1 MCITNT
7 KVASL
12 ASRQYSFQA
21 KRTWYSESL
30 SKKREEGLNPTFHW
44 VSSLQNFLLPSHSSG
59 VWPKRLSS
67 SASITFIEIISI
79 SRNYEMTMRRTKIDM
94 EIINALKEFDQKRE
108 MLKWP
113 IWPEVF
119 VDQNC
124 YCQSCWHF
132 LIWFCT
138 LYTFISK
145 HITPTYNKSF
155 KAVESFSQEKNL
167 RASKLLSHKSF
178 PFPSRKKE

>member
-1 MCITNT
+1 MT
-7 KVASL
+7 
-12 ASRQYSFQA
+12 
-21 KRTWYSESL
+21 KRTEDKDRYL
-30 SKKREEGLNPTFHW
+30 SKKKNW
-44 VSSLQNFLLPSHSSG
+44 
-59 VWPKRLSS
+59 
-67 SASITFIEIISI
+67 
-79 SRNYEMTMRRTKIDM
+79 
-94 EIINALKEFDQKRE
+94 
-108 MLKWP
+108 LKWP

-138 LYTFISK
+138 LYTFTSK

-178 PFPSRKKE
+178 PFPSRKKEWVLIISYIQQHMSRFFYRWIVQNTRECNKDQFLSCTLALLWLLLTSASPLKLGHRKLKW